1 MEVDEMFGAESKP
14 WTRVQDWLVLVAG
27 GYLALSPLWVDVS
40 TAGTWAMVIIGVA
53 VAAVSVVALA
63 MPGAYADEWLTVAA
77 GVVAFIAP
85 WVLSYTESTAAAWT
99 SWVVGIVVAGL
110 ALSALPASLEVYRHQ
125 HHAA

>member
-1 MEVDEMFGAESKP
+1 MFGAESRP

-27 GYLALSPLWVDVS
+27 GFLALSPLWVDVS
-40 TAGTWAMVIIGVA
+40 TGGAWAMAIIGVA
-53 VAAVSVVALA
+53 VAAVAIAALA
-63 MPGAYADEWLTVAA
+63 MPGAYADEWLTVAG

-85 WVLSYTESTAAAWT
+85 WVFSYTESTAASWT

-110 ALSALPASLEVYRHQ
+110 ALTALPTSLEIYRHQ